1 MVHSSTPKRKDD
13 MPVPSELQAF
23 SRMYTVDGMRLHCYE
38 GGPADAPAL
47 VFVHG
52 LGDEADTW
60 RHLLPALAAR
70 HRVLA
75 LDLPGFG
82 RSDKPYRA
90 YTLAFFAWTIEA
102 LLHTAGVGRAT
113 LVGHSMG
120 AAIVQRLALARPA
133 LARRLVLIDGGLP
146 IESSPPPPALLLFL
160 TPGLGEIAYSRL
172 RRSQDEAYATL
183 RPYYFDLDSLPDG
196 DRAFLRDRVWARVWS
211 NGQRRAFLSALRWLV
226 IDGTTRAMDF
236 RTRLPG
242 LATSCRIIWGEDDL
256 IHPRI
261 AGEALAGL
269 LLNARFDMIPRCGH
283 LPHQERPE
291 DVLARFD
298 EPAH

>member
-1 MVHSSTPKRKDD
+1 

-23 SRMYTVDGMRLHCYE
+23 SRLYTVDGMRLHCYD

-60 RHLLPALAAR
+60 RHLLPALADR

-90 YTLAFFAWTIEA
+90 YTLAFFARTIEA
-102 LLHTAGVGRAT
+102 LLHTAGVGRAI

-133 LARRLVLIDGGLP
+133 LARHLVLIDGGLP
-146 IESSPPPPALLLFL
+146 IESRPPPPALLLFL
-160 TPGLGEIAYSRL
+160 TPGLGEVAYTRL

-183 RPYYFDLDSLPDG
+183 RPYYFDLDNLPDG

-226 IDGTTRAMDF
+226 IDGTTRATDF
-236 RTRLPG
+236 RTRLHG

-269 LLNARFDMIPRCGH
+269 LPNARFDTIPRCGH

-291 DVLARFD
+291 DVLARLD